1 MRIVGDS
8 PAAGGDIV
16 DKRSRGHNHAAGGG
30 EYTANSIMHSISEG
44 NFDATYAAP
53 FAVLGI
59 RTNGA
64 AVTGLRYLPDGVA
77 LSPPK
82 NSLAREVLR
91 QIEHYLAEPEFVFDL
106 PLQIEGSDFRKR
118 VWRVMCEIPAGQTLT
133 YGEVAERIGSAP
145 RAVGGAC
152 GDNRIPLIIPCH
164 RIVARNGIGGFM
176 HTTGDAELGIKRWLL
191 SHEQGVVP
199 E

>member
-1 MRIVGDS
+1 
-8 PAAGGDIV
+8 
-16 DKRSRGHNHAAGGG
+16 
-30 EYTANSIMHSISEG
+30 MHSISDG
-44 NFDATYAAP
+44 NFDATYPAP

-59 RTNGA
+59 RTNGK
-64 AVTGLRYLPDGVA
+64 AVTDLRYLPVDVA
-77 LSPPK
+77 PSRPT

-91 QIEHYLAEPEFVFDL
+91 QIERYLVEPDFVFDL
-106 PLQIEGSDFRKR
+106 PLEIDGSDFRKR
-118 VWRVMCEIPAGQTLT
+118 VWKVMCEIPAGKTLT

-176 HTTGDAELGIKRWLL
+176 HTTGDEELGIKRWLL
-191 SHEQGVVP
+191 AHEQGAVP
-199 E
+199 G